1 MSYLLDTNVV
11 SETSKP
17 VVNAGV
23 AKFLADADEDELY
36 VSVVSLAEL
45 HYGIQRL
52 PQGTKRTRLENWF
65 ADELLHR
72 FEGRIF
78 LMDGLAAAEW
88 GVIMA
93 RGERMGQPISEM
105 DAWIAATASI
115 HGLTV
120 VTRNVAD
127 FAAHQGELLN
137 PWE

>member
-17 VVNAGV
+17 AMNGGV
-23 AKFLADADEDELY
+23 SRFLAGADENELY
-36 VSVVSLAEL
+36 LSVVTLGEL

-52 PQGTKRTRLENWF
+52 AAGTKRASLEHWF
-65 ADELLHR
+65 AEDLLRR
-72 FEGRIF
+72 FEGRVF

-93 RGERMGQPISEM
+93 RGEKMGRPMSEM
-105 DAWIAATASI
+105 DAWIAAIATV

-120 VTRNVAD
+120 VTRNAGD
-127 FAAHQGELLN
+127 FAAHEGKLLN

>member
-17 VVNAGV
+17 AINAGV
-23 AKFLADADEDELY
+23 SRFLAEVEEDGLY
-36 VSVVSLAEL
+36 LSVVSLAEL
-45 HYGIQRL
+45 HYGIERL
-52 PQGTKRTRLENWF
+52 AIGAKRSRLEKWF
-65 ADELLHR
+65 ADELLGR

-78 LMDGLAAAEW
+78 VMDGMAAAEW

-93 RGERMGQPISEM
+93 RGERLGQPISEM
-105 DAWIAATASI
+105 DAWIAATAAV

-120 VTRNVAD
+120 VTRNVGD
-127 FAAHQGELLN
+127 FTAHEGKLLN